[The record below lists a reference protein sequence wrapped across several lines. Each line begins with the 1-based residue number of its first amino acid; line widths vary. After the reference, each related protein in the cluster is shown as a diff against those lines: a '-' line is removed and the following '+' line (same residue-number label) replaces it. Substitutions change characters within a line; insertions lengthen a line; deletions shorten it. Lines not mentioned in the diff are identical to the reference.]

1 MCGMRKLRENLPN
14 RVYHLISRVAHRAFF
29 LNSEERTRFV
39 ELLKRVAA
47 FSGVELLAYCVMTN
61 HVHILVFVPEPEEL
75 SDDEVLSRMRILYRD
90 SRFAELRR
98 EWDERLKP
106 GRTASFLRF
115 RGAFTRRMWNA
126 SEFMKTLKQHFT
138 MSYNGRCTHA
148 GTMWEGRYHVRVHK
162 PDSIGEVGAVMK
174 TAAYIDLNPVKAGI
188 VADIDALADY
198 EWGSYHDA
206 CAGDRGAITGY
217 DLVYRGR
224 GRPWGE
230 LKALHR
236 ISLNMAAKD
245 LAAREAEEE
254 GLTPKSVPTLRRE
267 RKDALRFSRAEL
279 KEPERVPAQIES
291 GNNQLAHNLLKL
303 IAKNGPMRPVELRDA
318 LGIASRTY
326 FTLKYL
332 SPLAAGGYIAP
343 VGKGS
348 PSSSRRTYKL
358 TRKGTEVAQR

>member
-1 MCGMRKLRENLPN
+1 MRGMRKLRENLPN

-29 LNSEERTRFV
+29 LNAEERTRFV

-47 FSGVELLAYCVMTN
+47 FSGIELLAYCVMTN

-75 SDDEVLSRMRILYRD
+75 SDEEVLSRMRILYRD

-98 EWDERLKP
+98 EWDGRLKL
-106 GRTASFLRF
+106 GRTETFLRF

-138 MSYNGRCTHA
+138 MSYNGRRTHA

-162 PDSIGEVGAVMK
+162 PDSLGEAGAVMM
-174 TAAYIDLNPVKAGI
+174 TAAYVDLNPVKAGI
-188 VADIDALADY
+188 VSDVDTLADY

-206 CAGDRGAITGY
+206 CAGDRGAIAGY

-224 GRPWGE
+224 GRPWRE

-245 LAAREAEEE
+245 LAAREAE
-254 GLTPKSVPTLRRE
+254 
-267 RKDALRFSRAEL
+267 DA
-279 KEPERVPAQIES
+279 AQW
-291 GNNQLAHNLLKL
+291 
-303 IAKNGPMRPVELRDA
+303 
-318 LGIASRTY
+318 
-326 FTLKYL
+326 
-332 SPLAAGGYIAP
+332 
-343 VGKGS
+343 
-348 PSSSRRTYKL
+348 
-358 TRKGTEVAQR
+358 